1 MVLIWVSLYF
11 LRNFL
16 NLSIRFLV
24 ALRNASLRITILIW
38 SQNLNLIYIF
48 FIALLQT
55 VLINLLIRFAWIL
68 LITDFQRISFELEF
82 ILLFRRILVQIQ
94 NIFFLVFNVY
104 AFIVFVARTLIW
116 FRWFQ
121 NFIRFAFQNR
131 LELAFLFWYIILE
144 SVQLTER
151 AGWLSQRNINV
162 FLFLKLQVS
171 SYRA

>member
-1 MVLIWVSLYF
+1 MVLIWVSINF

-55 VLINLLIRFAWIL
+55 VLINSLIWFAWIL
-68 LITDFQRISFELEF
+68 LITDFQSISFELEF

-131 LELAFLFWYIILE
+131 LKLAFLFWNIILE

-171 SYRA
+171 S